1 MVTSILLGEDCDA
14 GLPYFQFVVCSDE
27 FPDDFVRF
35 GHKCAGRTGAR
46 ICVYVSALQSANQ
59 AQLKQITTSEQ
70 FESLLSETGGLAQY
84 PILKGLGTIVNT
96 AVVSS
101 AAFSNFTS
109 YKVDITHASGGS
121 SWQFRL
127 DASGARVAGAV
138 LLQTKE
144 SRSSRAFTS
153 TKAST
158 AWSKSVL
165 ANDIGGLV
173 VSDLTTAIS
182 PTVSMS
188 PCSVSTDACNR
199 STGPKDSQ
207 TVEFLFATDRLPGP
221 STDRVSFIGDRQPK
235 LSFGA
240 ATVRIPDDHRIG
252 QISLPSVWRLFGF
265 EIYREKENDKKHFS
279 IKRLSILTQDDWG
292 MLIKE
297 QGTKSA
303 LIFVHGFNTGFE
315 DAIYR
320 NAQII
325 YDLQYQG
332 LSVLFSWSSK
342 GGDVTDYGYDGNSAM
357 SARDRFIQL
366 MSLLQNDYGI
376 ERINVLAHSM
386 GNQVVVDSLVN
397 NSRMP
402 NPLHLEQLIMAAPD
416 VDRRVF
422 SQAIP
427 EIKKI
432 TKGMT
437 LYASSADRALK
448 TSAALAKSPRAGDVP
463 ADIGPVVLQ
472 DLDTID
478 VTNIGDELLGLN
490 HSEFATNRDVINDIR
505 SLFLE
510 GKRPPRLAEIRPM
523 PAPPKPTAYW
533 RYVK

>member
-1 MVTSILLGEDCDA
+1 MRVWRIFNLWFVAINVLLVSVGSA
-14 GLPYFQFVVCSDE
+14 GSAQTEPKFV
-27 FPDDFVRF
+27 F
-35 GHKCAGRTGAR
+35 A
-46 ICVYVSALQSANQ
+46 VYISALQSADQ
-59 AQLKQITTSEQ
+59 ALLKQVTTSQQ

-84 PILKGLGTIVNT
+84 PILKRLGTIVNT
-96 AVVSS
+96 AVVSQ
-101 AAFSNFTS
+101 AAFSNFIS
-109 YKVDITHASGGS
+109 YKVDVTHASGGS

-127 DASGARVAGAV
+127 DASGGKVAGAV

-144 SRSSRAFTS
+144 SPSSRAFT
-153 TKAST
+153 TTTAST
-158 AWSKSVL
+158 AWSKSML
-165 ANDIGGLV
+165 SKDTGPV
-173 VSDLTTAIS
+173 VSDLTKATS
-182 PTVSMS
+182 PSVSLS
-188 PCSVSTDACNR
+188 PCSINAEACNR
-199 STGPKDSQ
+199 AADTKDSQ
-207 TVEFLFATDRLPGP
+207 TVEFLFATDRLPDP
-221 STDRVSFIGDRQPK
+221 STDKVSFVGDRQPK

-240 ATVRIPDDHRIG
+240 ATVRIPDEHRIG

-279 IKRLSILTQDDWG
+279 IKRLSVLSQDDWG
-292 MLIKE
+292 KLIKE

-342 GGDVTDYGYDGNSAM
+342 GGDISDYGYDGNSAM

-366 MSLLQNDYGI
+366 MSLLQDTYGI
-376 ERINVLAHSM
+376 EHINVLVHSM

-397 NSRMP
+397 NSRML
-402 NPLHLEQLIMAAPD
+402 NPVRVEQLIMAAPD
-416 VDRRVF
+416 VDRRNF
-422 SQAIP
+422 SEAIP

-432 TKGMT
+432 AKGMT
-437 LYASSADRALK
+437 LYASSADKALK
-448 TSAALAKSPRAGDVP
+448 ASAAWAKSPRAGDVP
-463 ADIGPVVLQ
+463 AEGPIVLQ

-478 VTNIGDELLGLN
+478 VSNIGDEFLGLN

-505 SLFLE
+505 PLILE